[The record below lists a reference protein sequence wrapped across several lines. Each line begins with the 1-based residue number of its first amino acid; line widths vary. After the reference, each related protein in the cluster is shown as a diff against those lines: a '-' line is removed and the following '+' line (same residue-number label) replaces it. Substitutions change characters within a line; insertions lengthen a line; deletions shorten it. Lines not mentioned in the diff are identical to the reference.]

1 MEAYRGNLYIIDLGC
16 NIGSIQSG
24 IRPCVVLSNNE
35 NNVYSPTVNVA
46 PLTTSHL
53 KNPNFPM
60 HCVLKREKYFFLKED
75 SFVLLEQIT
84 TVNKSQIKQ
93 FLGSV
98 SSDDL
103 NMIYY
108 CLDVQMGREG
118 K

>member
-1 MEAYRGNLYIIDLGC
+1 MEAYRGNVYIIDLGC

-35 NNVYSPTVNVA
+35 NNAYSPTVNVA
-46 PLTTSHL
+46 PFTTSSL

-60 HCVLKREKYFFLKED
+60 HYILKKKDYQFLKDD

-98 SSDDL
+98 LSDDL
-103 NMIYY
+103 NAIYR
-108 CLDVQMGREG
+108 CLDIQMGREG
-118 K
+118 